1 MAKLQ
6 LRRLRQRRKS
16 RRRGSSPSP
25 PTPLPASTWLALRS
39 ARQGEGLL
47 TSPLSLFSTMPWD
60 PNQYHKFQAQRSA
73 PFYDLLALV
82 EVRPNLKVVDLG
94 CGTGELTRQLADALP
109 GSDVTGIDSSPQML
123 DAARAASYASSN
135 LRFKQDDQ
143 ADLKEE
149 WDLIFS
155 NAALQWSENHAELIP
170 NLYRRLAAGG
180 QIAVQVPSNHNHI
193 SHQIIRE
200 TASEEPFRTL
210 LQGFLRY
217 APVLSIDQYAQTL
230 FDCSAENIIVFE
242 KVYAHVLE
250 NSDAVVEW
258 ISGTACVPYFER
270 LGGARDSFVDVIR
283 DKMRQALPQSPV
295 FYPFRRTL
303 FSAHKPK

>member
-1 MAKLQ
+1 
-6 LRRLRQRRKS
+6 
-16 RRRGSSPSP
+16 
-25 PTPLPASTWLALRS
+25 
-39 ARQGEGLL
+39 
-47 TSPLSLFSTMPWD
+47 MPWD

-94 CGTGELTRQLADALP
+94 CGTGELTRHLADSLP
-109 GSDVTGIDSSPQML
+109 GSDVTGIDSSQQML
-123 DAARAASYASSN
+123 EKAVPFASAN
-135 LRFKQDDQ
+135 LRFEQGDQ
-143 ADLKEE
+143 SELNGQ

-170 NLYRRLAAGG
+170 NLYRKLTPSG

-193 SHQIIRE
+193 SHRIIRE

-210 LQGFLRY
+210 LRGFVRY
-217 APVLSIDQYAQTL
+217 APVLSIDKYAQIL
-230 FDCSAENIIVFE
+230 FDCGAEDIVVFE
-242 KVYAHVLE
+242 KIYAHVLE
-250 NSDAVVEW
+250 DSDAVVEW

-270 LGGARDSFVDVIR
+270 LGGAKDNFVNVIK
-283 DKMRQALPQSPV
+283 DKMREALPESPV